1 MRSVHIALVIAL
13 CLPAALV
20 SAAPDAGAKA
30 RGSYS
35 FYGSSSHNSFSSA
48 RSHVESYQ
56 GYLRDTH
63 GVAVPAHIQTYATL
77 PAPAVIVERPQTPIA
92 RVGVATSAP
101 VTIDVGADIAAHGAV
116 DPEVAREASDALG
129 DDIERIQ
136 KHVKRMRTHAEEL
149 GDKESL
155 PILDSIEKNLGV
167 ARRGHADL
175 HEHHAEDKIAPQTA
189 MALAQKVND
198 ALRAAHADHDKLMQR
213 LHEADEP
220 AGK

>member
-1 MRSVHIALVIAL
+1 MRSVQVALLSVL
-13 CLPAALV
+13 CLFSAVV

-35 FYGSSSHNSFSSA
+35 FYGSSSHNAYSSA

-63 GVAVPAHIQTYATL
+63 GVAVPAHAEAFTTL
-77 PAPAVIVERPQTPIA
+77 PAPAVGVERPQAAVA
-92 RVGVATSAP
+92 RVATVAPTP
-101 VTIDVGADIAAHGAV
+101 IDVGADIAAHGAV
-116 DPEVAREASDALG
+116 DMEVAREVSDAIG

-136 KHVKRMRTHAEEL
+136 RHVKRMLQHAEEL
-149 GDKESL
+149 GDKEALS
-155 PILDSIEKNLGV
+155 ILALIEKNLGV

-175 HEHHAEDKIAPQTA
+175 HEHHAEETISPQTA
-189 MALAQKVND
+189 MTLAQKVND
-198 ALRAAHADHDKLMQR
+198 ALRAAHADHDKLMKR
-213 LHEADEP
+213 LHEAEEP

>member
-1 MRSVHIALVIAL
+1 MRSVQVAILSVL
-13 CLPAALV
+13 CLFSAVV

-30 RGSYS
+30 RGSYN
-35 FYGSSSHNSFSSA
+35 FYGSSSHNAYSSA

-63 GVAVPAHIQTYATL
+63 GVAVPAHIQTLTTL
-77 PAPAVIVERPQTPIA
+77 PASAVVVVRPEAVVA
-92 RVGVATSAP
+92 RETTAVP

-116 DPEVAREASDALG
+116 DAEVAREASDAIG

-136 KHVKRMRTHAEEL
+136 RHVKRMLQHAEEL
-149 GDKESL
+149 GDKEAQS
-155 PILDSIEKNLGV
+155 ILALIEKNLGV

-175 HEHHAEDKIAPQTA
+175 HEHHAEETISPQMA
-189 MALAQKVND
+189 MMLAQKVND
-198 ALRAAHADHDKLMQR
+198 ALRAAHADHDKLMKR

>member
-1 MRSVHIALVIAL
+1 MKTNVVALVIAI

-35 FYGSSSHNSFSSA
+35 FYAKSAHNSFSSA
-48 RSHVESYQ
+48 RSHVEGYQ
-56 GYLRDTH
+56 GYLNETH
-63 GVAVPAHIQTYATL
+63 GVAVPAHSTTPAAV
-77 PAPAVIVERPQTPIA
+77 PAAAVSVARPSAPAAV
-92 RVGVATSAP
+92 SSKP
-101 VTIDVGADIAAHGAV
+101 VVVDHEAEIAAHGAV
-116 DPEVAREASDALG
+116 DAEVARDASDALG

-149 GDKESL
+149 GDKESI

-175 HEHHAEDKIAPQTA
+175 HEHHAEEKISPQTA
-189 MALAQKVND
+189 MTLAQKVND

>member
-1 MRSVHIALVIAL
+1 MKTNVVALVIAI

-30 RGSYS
+30 RGSYN

-56 GYLRDTH
+56 GYLNETH
-63 GVAVPAHIQTYATL
+63 GVAVPAHSTTTAAV
-77 PAPAVIVERPQTPIA
+77 PAASVSVARPAAQ
-92 RVGVATSAP
+92 AP
-101 VTIDVGADIAAHGAV
+101 VVAASKPVVFDHEADIAAHGAV
-116 DPEVAREASDALG
+116 DPEVAREASDAIG

-155 PILDSIEKNLGV
+155 SILDSIEKNLGV

-175 HEHHAEDKIAPQTA
+175 HEHHAEDKISPQTA
-189 MALAQKVND
+189 MTLAQSVND
-198 ALRAAHADHDKLMQR
+198 ALRAAHADHNKLMKR

-220 AGK
+220 VGK

>member
-1 MRSVHIALVIAL
+1 MRSVHVAMVIAL

-63 GVAVPAHIQTYATL
+63 GVSVPAHIQTYATL

-92 RVGVATSAP
+92 RVATSAP

-116 DPEVAREASDALG
+116 DAEVAREASDALG
-129 DDIERIQ
+129 DDIERVQ

-155 PILDSIEKNLGV
+155 PMLDSIEKNLGV

-175 HEHHAEDKIAPQTA
+175 HEHHAEEKISPQTA
-189 MALAQKVND
+189 MTLAQKVND
-198 ALRAAHADHDKLMQR
+198 ALRAAHADHDKLMKR

>member
-1 MRSVHIALVIAL
+1 MRSVRVALLIGL
-13 CLPAALV
+13 CLASIVAH
-20 SAAPDAGAKA
+20 AAPDAGAKA

-35 FYGSSSHNSFSSA
+35 FYGSSSHNAYSSA

-63 GVAVPAHIQTYATL
+63 GVAVPAHAEAHSTL
-77 PAPAVIVERPQTPIA
+77 PAPAVVVERA
-92 RVGVATSAP
+92 EAP
-101 VTIDVGADIAAHGAV
+101 VTRVATVTPAPIDVGAEIAAHGVV
-116 DPEVAREASDALG
+116 DPEVAREVSDAIG

-136 KHVKRMRTHAEEL
+136 RHVKRMLQHAEEL
-149 GDKESL
+149 GDKEAL
-155 PILDSIEKNLGV
+155 LILASIEKNLGV

-175 HEHHAEDKIAPQTA
+175 HEHHAEESIAPKTA
-189 MALAQKVND
+189 MALAQSVND
-198 ALRAAHADHDKLMQR
+198 ALRAAHADHDKLMKR